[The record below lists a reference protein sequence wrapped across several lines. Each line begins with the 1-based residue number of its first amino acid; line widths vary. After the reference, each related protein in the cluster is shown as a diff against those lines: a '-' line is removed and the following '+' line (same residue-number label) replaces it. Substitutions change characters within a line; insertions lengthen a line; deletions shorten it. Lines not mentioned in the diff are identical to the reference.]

1 VTGSGNVPA
10 DPSVQPSASA
20 VADSSGKYILRLY
33 ITGMTSRSARAIEN
47 LQVFCEKH
55 LAGRYELQVIDVY
68 QQPELASREQIVAV
82 PTLIKQLP
90 LPLRRLIGDM
100 SDEERVLVGLDILPH
115 H

>member
-1 VTGSGNVPA
+1 MSVSREKPSGTPA
-10 DPSVQPSASA
+10 QTAAA
-20 VADSSGKYILRLY
+20 VDSDSEGRYILRLY
-33 ITGMTSRSARAIEN
+33 ITGMTSRSARTIEN
-47 LQVFCEKH
+47 LHVFCEKH

-100 SDEERVLVGLDILPH
+100 SDEERVLVGLDILPNH
-115 H
+115 